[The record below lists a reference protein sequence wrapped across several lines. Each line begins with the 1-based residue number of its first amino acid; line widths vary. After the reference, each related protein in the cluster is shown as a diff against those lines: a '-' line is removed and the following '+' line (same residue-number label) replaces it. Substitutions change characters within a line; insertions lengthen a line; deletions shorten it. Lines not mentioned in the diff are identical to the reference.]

1 MQKIELNI
9 PTAEEAA
16 RKVQRGE
23 YTKALQQAE
32 IVSAKIN
39 SAIAD
44 GQRSIGLCDLC
55 LDPSVK
61 AELERHGY
69 TVKFSSFIDEYDTT
83 ISW

>member
-16 RKVQRGE
+16 RKVQMGE
-23 YTKALQQAE
+23 YTKALKQAE
-32 IVSAKIN
+32 IVSMKIN
-39 SAIAD
+39 GAIED
-44 GQRSIGLCDLC
+44 GQRSIGLYEFC
-55 LDPSVK
+55 LEPSVK

-69 TVKFSSFIDEYDTT
+69 TVKFSSFIDESNTT